1 MRTRPPA
8 ALAAA
13 ALFTALIGLGCRP
26 SSLPAKALS
35 PPAGTDA
42 ITVSQQNRPKAPD
55 FPATLEW
62 LNTDKPLS
70 LKDLRGKVV
79 LLDFWT
85 FG

>member
-1 MRTRPPA
+1 MRNRPSA
-8 ALAAA
+8 ALVVA
-13 ALFTALIGLGCRP
+13 ALFIALLGLGCRP
-26 SSLPAKALS
+26 SAQPAKALM
-35 PPAGTDA
+35 PPPGSEAV
-42 ITVSQQNRPKAPD
+42 TVSQQNRPKAPD

-70 LKDLRGKVV
+70 LKDLKGKIV